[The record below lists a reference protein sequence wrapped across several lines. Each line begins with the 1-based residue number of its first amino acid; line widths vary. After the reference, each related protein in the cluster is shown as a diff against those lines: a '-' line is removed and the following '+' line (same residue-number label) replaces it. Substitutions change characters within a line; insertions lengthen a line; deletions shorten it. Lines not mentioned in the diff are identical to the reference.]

1 MGTKLGGV
9 GNEQGAEPKLE
20 GSGVKR
26 GYGEGGRG
34 INKRG
39 KGKVES
45 KLGIG
50 KGEKESIRGEG
61 KSGVKSGVG
70 GREAIMILSF
80 KGNRRE
86 IPVV

>member
-1 MGTKLGGV
+1 M
-9 GNEQGAEPKLE
+9 
-20 GSGVKR
+20 
-26 GYGEGGRG
+26 
-34 INKRG
+34 
-39 KGKVES
+39 
-45 KLGIG
+45 GIG